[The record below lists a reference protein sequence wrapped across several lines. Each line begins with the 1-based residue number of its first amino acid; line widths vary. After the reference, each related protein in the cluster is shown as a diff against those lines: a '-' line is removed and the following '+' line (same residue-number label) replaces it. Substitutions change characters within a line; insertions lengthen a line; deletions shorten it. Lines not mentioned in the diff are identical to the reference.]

1 MPNTANL
8 LYRSLFFRI
17 LQTLELNIEDMEF
30 LYCFSDTY
38 LPLSR
43 EEGKE
48 LMAEIK
54 KDEETFGISSL
65 PISFIEWG
73 KEEGWKANQEHVA
86 MKMLQENFSTEMIM
100 KLTGLD
106 ENRIEEIKKS
116 I

>member
-1 MPNTANL
+1 MTHYVTYIRVVMIVSPITIVFYMPNTSNL

-73 KEEGWKANQEHVA
+73 EEEG
-86 MKMLQENFSTEMIM
+86 
-100 KLTGLD
+100 
-106 ENRIEEIKKS
+106 
-116 I
+116 

>member
-30 LYCFSDTY
+30 LYRFSDIY

-73 KEEGWKANQEHVA
+73 KEEG
-86 MKMLQENFSTEMIM
+86 
-100 KLTGLD
+100 
-106 ENRIEEIKKS
+106 
-116 I
+116 